1 MATKIKSPNNKIK
14 NLASTRSATTKSAP
28 TRLAT
33 TRSTTTRSAPTR
45 LATTRSTTTDSA
57 PAKKSVTSLQPRRR
71 RIVFSFSAPEAQ
83 NVSLVGNFNNW
94 DYTKTMKKDK
104 EGLWTSRV
112 DLEPGKYEYRFLV
125 DGEWQDDP
133 KCQTRQA
140 NTFGTQNCILEIS
153 N

>member
-1 MATKIKSPNNKIK
+1 MATKTKSPNNKTNSSTPTKPATIK
-14 NLASTRSATTKSAP
+14 
-28 TRLAT
+28 
-33 TRSTTTRSAPTR
+33 
-45 LATTRSTTTDSA
+45 SA
-57 PAKKSVTSLQPRRR
+57 PAKKRVTSLQPKRR

-83 NVSLVGNFNNW
+83 NVALVGNFNNW

-112 DLEPGKYEYRFLV
+112 DLEPGKYEYLFLV

-133 KCQTRQA
+133 KCQTRQS
-140 NTFGTQNCILEIS
+140 NSFGSQNCVLEIS

>member
-1 MATKIKSPNNKIK
+1 MATKSKAANNK
-14 NLASTRSATTKSAP
+14 TKSSTPAKLAP
-28 TRLAT
+28 
-33 TRSTTTRSAPTR
+33 SK
-45 LATTRSTTTDSA
+45 SA
-57 PAKKSVTSLQPRRR
+57 PAKKSVTSLQPKRR

-104 EGLWTSRV
+104 DGLWTSRV

-125 DGEWQDDP
+125 DGEWRDDP
-133 KCQTRQA
+133 KCQTRQP
-140 NTFGTQNCILEIS
+140 NSFGSQNCVLEIS

>member
-1 MATKIKSPNNKIK
+1 MATKSKSPNNKTKPSVPARSATIK
-14 NLASTRSATTKSAP
+14 LAPARSAATKPAPTRSATPKSAPTKSAP
-28 TRLAT
+28 AQKR
-33 TRSTTTRSAPTR
+33 
-45 LATTRSTTTDSA
+45 
-57 PAKKSVTSLQPRRR
+57 VTSLQARRR

-140 NTFGTQNCILEIS
+140 NSFGSHNCILEIS

>member
-1 MATKIKSPNNKIK
+1 MATKSKSPNKKTKI
-14 NLASTRSATTKSAP
+14 SATTKSASSKP
-28 TRLAT
+28 ASSRSASSRSASARSAT
-33 TRSTTTRSAPTR
+33 TNPASARSA
-45 LATTRSTTTDSA
+45 TTKPA
-57 PAKKSVTSLQPRRR
+57 PAKKINTSVQPRRR
-71 RIVFSFSAPEAQ
+71 RIIFSFSAPEAQ

-125 DGEWQDDP
+125 DGEWQNDP
-133 KCQTRQA
+133 KCQT
-140 NTFGTQNCILEIS
+140 TQPNSYGSHNCILEIS

>member
-1 MATKIKSPNNKIK
+1 MATKSKSPNKKLSI
-14 NLASTRSATTKSAP
+14 SA
-28 TRLAT
+28 
-33 TRSTTTRSAPTR
+33 TTRSAPTKS
-45 LATTRSTTTDSA
+45 ATTRSASTRSAATNPA
-57 PAKKSVTSLQPRRR
+57 PAKRRVTSLQPRRR

-104 EGLWTSRV
+104 DGLWTSRV

-133 KCQTRQA
+133 KCQIRQE
-140 NTFGTQNCILEIS
+140 NTYGTQNCILEIS

>member
-1 MATKIKSPNNKIK
+1 MATKSKSPNNKTK
-14 NLASTRSATTKSAP
+14 PLAPARSATAKSAP
-28 TRLAT
+28 AEKRT
-33 TRSTTTRSAPTR
+33 TSA
-45 LATTRSTTTDSA
+45 
-57 PAKKSVTSLQPRRR
+57 QPRRR

-133 KCQTRQA
+133 NCQIRQE
-140 NTFGTQNCILEIS
+140 NSFGSHNCILEIS